1 MKCYLVKIKSV
12 EGERNMISSTTNVF
26 ISCDVD
32 IGVLLNNQ
40 LSLLNYRECNYLF
53 KETPL
58 ALTSSQV
65 WTVDALK
72 IMNAEHRQE
81 TAI

>member
-40 LSLLNYRECNYLF
+40 LSLLNHRECNYLF
-53 KETPL
+53 KL
-58 ALTSSQV
+58 ALTSSRV

>member
-32 IGVLLNNQ
+32 IGILLNNQ
-40 LSLLNYRECNYLF
+40 LSLLNYRERNYLF
-53 KETPL
+53 KL
-58 ALTSSQV
+58 ALTSSRV

>member
-1 MKCYLVKIKSV
+1 MKCYLVKIKCV

-40 LSLLNYRECNYLF
+40 LSLLNYMECNYLF

-65 WTVDALK
+65 WMVDALK
-72 IMNAEHRQE
+72 IMNTEHG
-81 TAI
+81 

>member
-32 IGVLLNNQ
+32 IGILLNNQ

-53 KETPL
+53 KL
-58 ALTSSQV
+58 ALISSRV